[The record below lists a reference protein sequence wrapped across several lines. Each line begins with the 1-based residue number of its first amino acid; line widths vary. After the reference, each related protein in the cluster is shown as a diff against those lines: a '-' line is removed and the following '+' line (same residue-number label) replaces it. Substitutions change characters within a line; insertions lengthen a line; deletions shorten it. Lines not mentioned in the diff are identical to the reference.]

1 MAADPF
7 DYAAAASWQEAVDL
21 LREGGEDAKVIAGGQ
36 SLIPMLTLRLATPRL
51 LVDVNGADRP
61 GVERDDGHLRV
72 TSVTRY
78 VDLERDPSVAESC
91 PILGRAASLVGN
103 VRVRNRG
110 TIGGSLSHAD
120 PSAELPCVAMALGAT
135 IRTLGP
141 EGERSLPAAEFF
153 QSYFTTALEPS
164 EVVTSVDIPV
174 IPASAGWSFTEM
186 KLRSSDFAVVAVA
199 AVVEL
204 GEDGRYAGLRVAA
217 AGVGERP
224 RDLAGPAAATLLGE
238 SPSEF
243 AWAEAGRRCA
253 EAVEATA
260 TVHVSGDY
268 RRAMTAVFVARS
280 LREATGRARGAA
292 A

>member
-1 MAADPF
+1 MASDPF
-7 DYAAAASWQEAVDL
+7 DYVAASSWEEAVDL
-21 LREGGEDAKVIAGGQ
+21 LREGGEDAKAIAGGQ
-36 SLIPMLTLRLATPRL
+36 SLIPMLTLRLATPEL
-51 LVDVNGADRP
+51 VVDVNGADRP
-61 GVERDDGHLRV
+61 RVERDEGHLRV
-72 TSVTRY
+72 SAVTRY
-78 VDLERDPSVAESC
+78 VDLERDPTVAEWC
-91 PILGRAASLVGN
+91 PILGTAASLVGN

-120 PSAELPCVAMALGAT
+120 PSAELPCVATALGAT

-141 EGERSLPAAEFF
+141 AGERALPAAEFF
-153 QSYFTTALEPS
+153 RSYFSTALETA
-164 EVVTSVDIPV
+164 ELVTSVDVPV
-174 IPASAGWSFTEM
+174 VPPAAGWSFTEM

-199 AVVEL
+199 ALVEL
-204 GEDGRYAGLRVAA
+204 GADRRYTDVRLAA

-224 RDLAGPAAATLLGE
+224 CDLAGPAAAALIGE
-238 SPSEF
+238 APSDR

-253 EAVEATA
+253 EAVEPTA

-268 RRAMTAVFVARS
+268 RRAMAAVFVARA